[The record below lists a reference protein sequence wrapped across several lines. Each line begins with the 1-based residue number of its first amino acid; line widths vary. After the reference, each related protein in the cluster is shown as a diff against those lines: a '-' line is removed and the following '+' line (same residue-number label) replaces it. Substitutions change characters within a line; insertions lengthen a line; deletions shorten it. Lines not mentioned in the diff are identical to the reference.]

1 MVKRQAARKPKRRAK
16 AEARTPTGPHTPISN
31 LVTGTP
37 TVTSKLV
44 SPAEVGTAAGSVDLA
59 KMAERAPAPE
69 SAAAA
74 PSPQAPKTNKLQDI
88 GRASFRD
95 PGVTLESVHGPD
107 NRMQVHETAKYP
119 FRAIASLLITAKD
132 GSQWVGTGWFISPRT
147 LITAGHCVYITNSPV
162 LERNG
167 WVKSIQ
173 VLSGRNAESLP
184 FGGVTSTQFWTVTG
198 WADSGDENFDYGA
211 IVVPTELGK
220 KVGIFG
226 FASLSDDRLMDA
238 VALVT
243 GYPAD
248 KDDGTMWTDTKQIA
262 AVGASKVHYDIDTAG
277 GQSGAPVYE
286 VEDGKP
292 VVVAV
297 HAYGGATTNSG
308 TRISPPVFNNL
319 TNWKA

>member
-1 MVKRQAARKPKRRAK
+1 MVRRRAAGK
-16 AEARTPTGPHTPISN
+16 PRRRARAEAIPTGPHTPISN
-31 LVTGTP
+31 LVTETAKVRP
-37 TVTSKLV
+37 EQV
-44 SPAEVGTAAGSVDLA
+44 SPAEAGSAPGVVDLG
-59 KMAERAPAPE
+59 KMAERASALE
-69 SAAAA
+69 SAAAV
-74 PSPQAPKTNKLQDI
+74 PPPEAPKTNKLPDI
-88 GRASFRD
+88 GRASFHD

-107 NRMQVHETAKYP
+107 NRMQVHETEKYP

-162 LERNG
+162 AGRNG

-173 VLSGRNAESLP
+173 VLPGRNAESLP
-184 FGGVTSTQFWTVTG
+184 FGCVTSTQFWTVTG

-211 IVVPTELGK
+211 IIVPTELGK
-220 KVGIFG
+220 TVGIFG
-226 FASLSDDRLMDA
+226 FASLSDNKLMDT
-238 VALVT
+238 VAFVT

-248 KDDGTMWTDTKQIA
+248 KDDGTIWTDKKQIA

-286 VEDGKP
+286 VENGKP
-292 VVVAV
+292 IALAV

-308 TRISPPVFNNL
+308 TRISSPVFNNL
-319 TNWKA
+319 TNWKV

>member
-1 MVKRQAARKPKRRAK
+1 MVKRRTAGKPKARAK
-16 AEARTPTGPHTPISN
+16 ADTRTPTGPHAPISN
-31 LVTGTP
+31 LVTETAK
-37 TVTSKLV
+37 VRSKLV
-44 SPAEVGTAAGSVDLA
+44 SSAEVGTAPGSVDLG
-59 KMAERAPAPE
+59 KMAQRV
-69 SAAAA
+69 SALEFVAAA
-74 PSPQAPKTNKLQDI
+74 PPPQAPKTKRLPDI

-95 PGVTLESVHGPD
+95 PGVALESVHGPD
-107 NRMQVHETAKYP
+107 NRMQVQETEKYP

-147 LITAGHCVYITNSPV
+147 LITAGHCVYITNSP
-162 LERNG
+162 LAGRNG

-173 VLSGRNAESLP
+173 VLPGRNAESLP
-184 FGGVTSTQFWTVTG
+184 FGCVTSTQFWTVTG

-211 IVVPTELGK
+211 IVVPTGLGK
-220 KVGIFG
+220 TVGIFG
-226 FASLSDDRLMDA
+226 FASLSDDKLMDT

-248 KDDGTMWTDTKQIA
+248 KDDGTMWTDKKQIA
-262 AVGASKVHYDIDTAG
+262 AVGASKIHYDIDTAG

-286 VEDGKP
+286 VENGKP
-292 VVVAV
+292 VAVAV

-319 TNWKA
+319 TNWKV